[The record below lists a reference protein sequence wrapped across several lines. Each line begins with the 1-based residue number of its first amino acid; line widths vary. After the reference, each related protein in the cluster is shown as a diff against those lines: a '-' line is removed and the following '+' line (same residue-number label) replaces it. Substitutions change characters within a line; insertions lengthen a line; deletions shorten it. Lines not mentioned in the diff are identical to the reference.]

1 VDVAE
6 IERGLWRWTGFH
18 ETWKDN
24 VGCVYCETDDGVVL
38 VDPLVPPEDSERF
51 WAALDRDVERVG
63 DDVHVL
69 LTVFWHV
76 RSVGTVV
83 ERYGARTWVPTATR
97 PAVTRRGVPVSDPF
111 RPGDPLPGGLEAFR
125 TARAA
130 EVVYWLPQHRALV
143 PGDVLIGDGEGGVRL
158 CPESWLPATKSL
170 ADLAESLR
178 PLLDLPVERILVSH
192 GEPVLRGGKRALA
205 RALDAP

>member
-1 VDVAE
+1 MEVTR
-6 IERGLWRWTGFH
+6 IELGLWRWTGFH
-18 ETWKDN
+18 EAWKED

-38 VDPLVPPEDSERF
+38 VDPLVPPEDTERF

-63 DDVHVL
+63 GDVHVL

-76 RSVGTVV
+76 RSIGTVA
-83 ERYGARTWVPTATR
+83 ERYGARTWIPTATR
-97 PAVTRRGVPVSDPF
+97 PTMTRRGVPVSDPF

-130 EVVYWLPQHRALV
+130 EVVYWIPEHRALV
-143 PGDVLIGDGEGGVRL
+143 PGDVLLGDGGGGVRL
-158 CPESWLPATKSL
+158 CPESWMPGKKSVH
-170 ADLAESLR
+170 DLSESLR

-192 GEPVLRGGKRALA
+192 GEPVLTDGRSVLA
-205 RALDAP
+205 AALDGP

>member
-1 VDVAE
+1 MEVTE
-6 IERGLWRWTGFH
+6 IEAGLWRWTGFH
-18 ETWKDN
+18 ETWRDD
-24 VGCVYCETDDGVVL
+24 VGCVYCETDEGVVL

-63 DDVHVL
+63 GDVHVL

-76 RSVGTVV
+76 RSVGTVA

-111 RPGDPLPGGLEAFR
+111 RPGDSLPGGLAAFR

-130 EVVYWLPQHRALV
+130 EVVYWIPRHSALV

-158 CPESWLPATKSL
+158 CPESWMPATKSL
-170 ADLAESLR
+170 GDLAESLC
-178 PLLDLPVERILVSH
+178 PLLEFPVERILVSH
-192 GEPVLRGGKRALA
+192 GEPVLTGGGAALA
-205 RALDAP
+205 AALEAP